1 MAVARNGELD
11 RVSGGGF
18 RVPISHGDSATGGAG
33 DDERERRGYFES
45 DGEREDA
52 GVPHAEHRRVEL
64 RGERDAAV
72 AGDRADERTGGAEFY
87 ADMAHTRREREHAET
102 RRCG

>member
-33 DDERERRGYFES
+33 DDPVETADNRKRSKVFRIVDIPMCFVNSER
-45 DGEREDA
+45 
-52 GVPHAEHRRVEL
+52 L
-64 RGERDAAV
+64 LWQ
-72 AGDRADERTGGAEFY
+72 
-87 ADMAHTRREREHAET
+87 
-102 RRCG
+102 